1 MKNTHRTILAAA
13 LALGFLATAPMAMA
27 QDKVQPD
34 AHFKYMDKNKDG
46 VLTKDEYKMM
56 GPDADKQFD
65 AADTNH
71 DGKLTPEEWQA
82 YEKMHK
88 DGGMKMEGHGNM

>member
-1 MKNTHRTILAAA
+1 MKSTHQYILALA
-13 LALGFLATAPMAMA
+13 LALGCLAAAPAAMA
-27 QDKVQPD
+27 HDAVQPD

-46 VLTKDEYKMM
+46 TIDKQEYKMM
-56 GPDADKQFD
+56 GPDSDKQFD